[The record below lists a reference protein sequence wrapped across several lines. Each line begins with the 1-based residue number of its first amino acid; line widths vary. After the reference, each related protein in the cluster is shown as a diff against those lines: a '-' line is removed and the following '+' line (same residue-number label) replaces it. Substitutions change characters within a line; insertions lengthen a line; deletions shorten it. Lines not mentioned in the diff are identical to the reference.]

1 MRTVRRFMKGFHKGQ
16 KGFTLIEL
24 LVVVAILGVLAAIAI
39 PNIVG
44 FIGSGQSE
52 AAQTELANVQVAATA
67 AAVRGNLGVVVPV
80 SDATIQAGTA
90 SLDSVGYSLL
100 NDTEWRD
107 NVTDEGVVTTGT
119 DWWT

>member
-1 MRTVRRFMKGFHKGQ
+1 MRKMRRYMKGFHKGQ

-52 AAQTELANVQVAATA
+52 SANTELANVQTAATA
-67 AAVRGNLGVVVPV
+67 AAVRGDLGVVTEV
-80 SDATIQAGTA
+80 SDATITAGG
-90 SLDSVGYSLL
+90 SDENSVGYSLL
-100 NDTEWRD
+100 NDTEWRY
-107 NVTDEGVVTTGT
+107 NVSTTGEVT
-119 DWWT
+119 KGTGWGE